1 MQTAQVMTWFAFDAA
16 VEQAFC
22 LRVMDLMLNAL
33 MTAYSGQAVDTFMH
47 LMQSVSI
54 TQLCL
59 WWSWVDP

>member
-1 MQTAQVMTWFAFDAA
+1 
-16 VEQAFC
+16 
-22 LRVMDLMLNAL
+22 MDLMLNAL